1 MKAFRFIQPCQK
13 LGIQNGDTIIQ
24 SPLFMVLIW
33 TSASLCVR
41 LQHTYTVFPGKLEIA
56 FRHATTTHINP
67 AANFLPG
74 MQKSTWRYALV
85 FWNDGWNIITH
96 CVAWV
101 REDKRYAHIMNRRC
115 RLGTVCL
122 ANISKLINSK
132 GMGFWIKLVEFCL
145 PTLLWVRSYM
155 RRGI

>member
-13 LGIQNGDTIIQ
+13 LGIQNGDTIIH
-24 SPLFMVLIW
+24 SHHYSWFWFELPLRYV
-33 TSASLCVR
+33 C

-115 RLGTVCL
+115 RYSLFSIFFQNLLTQRVWVFKTGWILSSHFALGPFIY
-122 ANISKLINSK
+122 A
-132 GMGFWIKLVEFCL
+132 
-145 PTLLWVRSYM
+145 
-155 RRGI
+155 